1 MSGYLHGMTDTA
13 DASSA
18 PAPEELHRLSP
29 RDESR
34 VALAL
39 TLRQLADATLD
50 AVPVEPDPAPG
61 DLLRAALELQRRAE
75 DVVREAVV
83 AERERGTTWNQIGDA
98 AGITRQ
104 SAHEKWYGD
113 VHAWAATGRSALP
126 PHLKTLEV
134 TAEADV
140 RYAVLRPD
148 RPHAITS
155 GLDAVRF
162 PGSHAYEASL
172 RTRGSALHT
181 RRTDLDTQ
189 AQRLNDEYGTLHA
202 QGPAA
207 PSTVVGDTFVMLAT
221 HRGHADAV
229 RANRLAIATVHDE
242 IAAVYDQLVT
252 AEPSLAEEHRIQADW
267 HRDASEQTR
276 DHADLLSAGESR

>member
-1 MSGYLHGMTDTA
+1 MTDAA

-18 PAPEELHRLSP
+18 PAAAPAAVPATDKLHRLSP

-39 TLRQLADATLD
+39 TLRQLADAVLD
-50 AVPVEPDPAPG
+50 AVPVEPDPEPG
-61 DLLRAALELQRRAE
+61 DLLRTALRLQRRVE

-83 AERERGTTWNQIGDA
+83 AERERGTTWYQIGEA
-98 AGITRQ
+98 VGITRQ

-126 PHLKTLEV
+126 PDLKTLDV
-134 TAEADV
+134 AAEADA
-140 RYAVLRPD
+140 RYAALRPE
-148 RPHAITS
+148 RPQAITS

-181 RRTDLDTQ
+181 RRMDLDAQ
-189 AQRLNDEYGTLHA
+189 ADKLNDEYSTLHA

-207 PSTVVGDTFVMLAT
+207 PSAADGDPLTLLTAY
-221 HRGHADAV
+221 RGHAKAV
-229 RANRLAIATVHDE
+229 RANRLALAAVHDE
-242 IAAVYDQLVT
+242 IATVYDQLVT
-252 AEPSLAEEHRIQADW
+252 AEPSLAEEHRTQADW
-267 HRDASEQTR
+267 HRNASEQTR
-276 DHADLLSAGESR
+276 AYADLLRD

>member
-1 MSGYLHGMTDTA
+1 MTDAA

-18 PAPEELHRLSP
+18 PAAVPATDELHRLSP

-39 TLRQLADATLD
+39 TLRQLADAVLD
-50 AVPVEPDPAPG
+50 AVPVEPDPEPG
-61 DLLRAALELQRRAE
+61 DLVRTALRLQRRVE

-83 AERERGTTWNQIGDA
+83 AERERGTTWYQIGEA

-126 PHLKTLEV
+126 PHLKTLDV
-134 TAEADV
+134 AAEADA
-140 RYAVLRPD
+140 RYAALRPD

-181 RRTDLDTQ
+181 RRMDLDAQ
-189 AQRLNDEYGTLHA
+189 ADKLNAEYSTLHA
-202 QGPAA
+202 QGPAT
-207 PSTVVGDTFVMLAT
+207 PSSPVDDDPLTLLTA
-221 HRGHADAV
+221 HRGHAKAV
-229 RANRLAIATVHDE
+229 RANRLALAAVHDE
-242 IAAVYDQLVT
+242 LATVYDQLVT
-252 AEPSLAEEHRIQADW
+252 AEPSLAEEHRTQVDW
-267 HRDASEQTR
+267 HRNASEQTR
-276 DHADLLSAGESR
+276 AYADLLRH

>member
-1 MSGYLHGMTDTA
+1 MTDAA
-13 DASSA
+13 DASASSA
-18 PAPEELHRLSP
+18 PAAYELHRLSP

-39 TLRQLADATLD
+39 TLRQLVEAALD
-50 AVPVEPDPAPG
+50 AVPVDPDPSPG
-61 DLLRAALELQRRAE
+61 DLLRTALQLQRRME

-83 AERERGTTWNQIGDA
+83 AERERGTTWYQIGEA

-126 PHLKTLEV
+126 PDLKTLEV
-134 TAEADV
+134 AAEADAL
-140 RYAVLRPD
+140 YARLRPD
-148 RPHAITS
+148 RPQAITS

-172 RTRGSALHT
+172 RSRGSALHT
-181 RRTDLDTQ
+181 RRTDLDAQ
-189 AQRLNDEYGTLHA
+189 AKKLNDQYSTLHA

-207 PSTVVGDTFVMLAT
+207 HSSVDDPHVMLAAY
-221 HRGHADAV
+221 RGHADAV

-242 IAAVYDQLVT
+242 IATVYDQLVT
-252 AEPSLAEEHRIQADW
+252 AEPSLAEEHRTQADW
-267 HRDASEQTR
+267 HRNASEQTR
-276 DHADLLSAGESR
+276 GYADLLNGGEN

>member
-1 MSGYLHGMTDTA
+1 MTDDAA
-13 DASSA
+13 DVSSA
-18 PAPEELHRLSP
+18 PAAPELHRLSP

-39 TLRQLADATLD
+39 TLRQLVDAVLD

-61 DLLRAALELQRRAE
+61 DLLRTALRLQRRME

-83 AERERGTTWNQIGDA
+83 AERERGTTWYQIGEA

-126 PHLKTLEV
+126 PDLKTLEV
-134 TAEADV
+134 AAEADA
-140 RYAVLRPD
+140 RYARLRPD
-148 RPHAITS
+148 RPHAVTS

-172 RTRGSALHT
+172 RARGSALHA
-181 RRTDLDTQ
+181 RRTDLDAQ
-189 AQRLNDEYGTLHA
+189 ATKLNDEYSALHA

-207 PSTVVGDTFVMLAT
+207 SPAGGDPLVIAA
-221 HRGHADAV
+221 HRGHAATV
-229 RANRLAIATVHDE
+229 RANRLAIAAVHEE
-242 IAAVYDQLVT
+242 IATVYDQLVT
-252 AEPSLAEEHRIQADW
+252 AEPPLAEEHRTQSDW
-267 HRDASEQTR
+267 HHNASER
-276 DHADLLSAGESR
+276 ARSYADLLNAGES

>member
-1 MSGYLHGMTDTA
+1 MTDAA
-13 DASSA
+13 DASST
-18 PAPEELHRLSP
+18 PAASEPHRLSP

-34 VALAL
+34 IALAL
-39 TLRQLADATLD
+39 TLRQLADAVLD
-50 AVPVEPDPAPG
+50 AVPVAPEPAPG
-61 DLLRAALELQRRAE
+61 DLLRTALRLQRRVE

-83 AERERGTTWNQIGDA
+83 AERERGTTWFQIGEA

-113 VHAWAATGRSALP
+113 VHAWAAIGRSALP
-126 PHLKTLEV
+126 PDLKTLEV
-134 TAEADV
+134 AAEADA
-140 RYAVLRPD
+140 RYATLRPD

-172 RTRGSALHT
+172 RTRGSALHA
-181 RRTDLDTQ
+181 RRTDLDARAT
-189 AQRLNDEYGTLHA
+189 RLNDEYGALHA

-207 PSTVVGDTFVMLAT
+207 GPSVDGNPLAVIAA

-229 RANRLAIATVHDE
+229 RANRLAIAAVHEE
-242 IAAVYDQLVT
+242 IADVYDQLVT
-252 AEPSLAEEHRIQADW
+252 AESPLAEEHRTQADW
-267 HRDASEQTR
+267 HRNASKQAR
-276 DHADLLSAGESR
+276 DYAGLLNGTDT